1 MSPPETTPFAS
12 VFDDCRFQVDLND
25 RILTG
30 KWPSDISFKQK
41 SRQIVSGNGLSK
53 NNKWL
58 AQKCE
63 NGGAFTPCRMN
74 EKYKLGGNDL
84 FLHISQM
91 TYQNVL
97 QITAVFPVPLY
108 HSGEKHYAT
117 CVVYRFTNTWLLW
130 TNSFFELMI
139 QQTTHKL
146 TCLKKFNESFWRIRH
161 WVKTTESTYDSLNC
175 RFRVSKSETDIWLL
189 HHVGNKIHV
198 LLYMFLGS
206 HITLQPKTGCPL
218 KLSRAEPGQYL
229 DGRPPGKN

>member
-1 MSPPETTPFAS
+1 MIADSRLIWMTAFW
-12 VFDDCRFQVDLND
+12 QV
-25 RILTG
+25 T
-30 KWPSDISFKQK
+30 WPSDISFKQK

-198 LLYMFLGS
+198 FTFTCFS
-206 HITLQPKTGCPL
+206 AAISPCSP
-218 KLSRAEPGQYL
+218 
-229 DGRPPGKN
+229 RPVAHWS